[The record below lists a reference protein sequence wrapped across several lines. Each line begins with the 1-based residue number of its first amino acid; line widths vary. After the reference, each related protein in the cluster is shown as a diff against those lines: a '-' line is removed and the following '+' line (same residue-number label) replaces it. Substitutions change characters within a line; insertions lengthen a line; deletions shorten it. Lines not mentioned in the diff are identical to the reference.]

1 MKKINI
7 KKKVSNFRNNEG
19 KFTYVNFRRT
29 KPVEPNTIVLE
40 AVHGDSLGDIFFI
53 WLTVYWLNDH
63 NLIFMWS

>member
-1 MKKINI
+1 MKKINF

-40 AVHGDSLGDIFFI
+40 AVHGDSLGGTYFLSD
-53 WLTVYWLNDH
+53 
-63 NLIFMWS
+63 